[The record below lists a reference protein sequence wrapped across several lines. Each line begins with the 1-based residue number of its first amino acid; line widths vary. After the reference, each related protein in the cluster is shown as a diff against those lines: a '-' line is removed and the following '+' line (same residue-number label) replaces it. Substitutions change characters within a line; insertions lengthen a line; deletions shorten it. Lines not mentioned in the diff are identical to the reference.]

1 LAIFVA
7 GDRLDPARDVRLV
20 MGGGMR
26 GDKEAAMDTSGVDRV
41 IEQAHVALEK
51 IVNGDSEEYNR
62 LFSERD
68 DVSLG
73 NPFGPFVKGRQ
84 KVVETVANAA
94 TRYRDGEV
102 VGFDLIN
109 KHVTPDLTLLVEVER
124 FRAKVGG
131 SSETVTIAVRT
142 TQVFRP
148 EGETWKLIHRH
159 TDPITAAQPSESII
173 PK

>member
-1 LAIFVA
+1 
-7 GDRLDPARDVRLV
+7 
-20 MGGGMR
+20 
-26 GDKEAAMDTSGVDRV
+26 MDTSGVDRV

-51 IVNGDSEEYNR
+51 IVNGDSEEYTR

-68 DVSLG
+68 DISLG

-94 TRYRDGEV
+94 TRYRDGEDIS
-102 VGFDLIN
+102 FDLIN
-109 KHVTPDLTLLVEVER
+109 RHVTPDLALLVEVER

-131 SSETVTIAVRT
+131 SAEAVNIAVRT

-148 EGETWKLIHRH
+148 EGDTWKMVHRH
-159 TDPITAAQPSESII
+159 TDPITTPQPSESII

>member
-1 LAIFVA
+1 
-7 GDRLDPARDVRLV
+7 
-20 MGGGMR
+20 
-26 GDKEAAMDTSGVDRV
+26 MDTSGVDRV
-41 IEQAHVALEK
+41 IEQAHVALER
-51 IVNGDSEEYNR
+51 IINGTSEEYNR

-68 DVSLG
+68 DISLG

-109 KHVTPDLTLLVEVER
+109 KHVTPDLALLVEVER

-131 SSETVTIAVRT
+131 SSESVAIAVRT

-148 EGETWKLIHRH
+148 EGETWKMVHRH
-159 TDPITAAQPSESII
+159 TDPITTPQSSESVI

>member
-1 LAIFVA
+1 MTGPWLCMMAACALLWGA
-7 GDRLDPARDVRLV
+7 GC
-20 MGGGMR
+20 GE
-26 GDKEAAMDTSGVDRV
+26 DKEAAMDTSGVDRV
-41 IEQAHVALEK
+41 IEQAHLALEK
-51 IVNGDSEEYNR
+51 IVNGDSEEYTR

-68 DVSLG
+68 DISLG

-94 TRYRDGEV
+94 TRYQDGEV

-109 KHVTPDLTLLVEVER
+109 KHVTPDLALLVEVER

-131 SSETVTIAVRT
+131 SAEAVTIAVRT

-148 EGETWKLIHRH
+148 EGETWKMIHRH
-159 TDPITAAQPSESII
+159 TDPITTPQSSESII

>member
-1 LAIFVA
+1 MTRRWLCMLVTGALLWGA
-7 GDRLDPARDVRLV
+7 GCGD
-20 MGGGMR
+20 
-26 GDKEAAMDTSGVDRV
+26 DKEASLDTSGVDRV
-41 IEQAHVALEK
+41 IEHAHLALEK
-51 IVNGDSEEYNR
+51 IVNGNSEEYNR

-73 NPFGPFVKGRQ
+73 NPFGPFVKGRR

-102 VGFDLIN
+102 LGFDLIN
-109 KHVTPDLTLLVEVER
+109 KHVTPDLALLVEVER

-131 SSETVTIAVRT
+131 SSESVTIAVRT

-148 EGETWKLIHRH
+148 EGETWKMVHRH
-159 TDPITAAQPSESII
+159 TDPITTPQASESII

>member
-1 LAIFVA
+1 
-7 GDRLDPARDVRLV
+7 
-20 MGGGMR
+20 
-26 GDKEAAMDTSGVDRV
+26 MDTTGLDRAV
-41 IEQAHVALEK
+41 EHSHVALGK
-51 IVNGDSEEYNR
+51 IVTGNPEGYHE

-94 TRYRDGEV
+94 TRYRDGEAL
-102 VGFDLIN
+102 GFDLIAR
-109 KHVTPDLTLLVEVER
+109 HVTQDLALVVEVER

-131 SSETVTIAVRT
+131 GTELVTIAVRT
-142 TQVFRP
+142 SQVFRP
-148 EGETWKLIHRH
+148 EGETWKLVHRH
-159 TDPITAAQPSESII
+159 VDPITTPQPSESII